1 VLGNA
6 KVAQSL
12 KPGEHG
18 TTFGGGPL
26 ACRLA
31 LEALDVIED
40 ERLVA
45 RAAELG
51 EYLIHGLQVMKSRY
65 ACITDVRG
73 LGLMVGVQVG
83 SIAPDVVKRLL
94 EKGVIAN
101 VTHGQVLRLVPPL
114 IISKDQID
122 EFLRTLDCVLA
133 EVTAQPPEANG

>member
-1 VLGNA
+1 
-6 KVAQSL
+6 
-12 KPGEHG
+12 
-18 TTFGGGPL
+18 
-26 ACRLA
+26 
-31 LEALDVIED
+31 
-40 ERLVA
+40 
-45 RAAELG
+45 
-51 EYLIHGLQVMKSRY
+51 
-65 ACITDVRG
+65 
-73 LGLMVGVQVG
+73 MVGVQVG